1 MDTIFKDN
9 PSLDVAYKTADGKYF
24 YTENGAQSHAL
35 TLRNQEVKK
44 VVRPEEEIEKEESKT
59 VTTTQ
64 PSDISE
70 NSESTDTLETS
81 KEEPKTVA
89 TTQPSDISENSENS
103 NVSET
108 LEPLEEE
115 DSEETKP
122 NLELKSNKQNKR

>member
-24 YTENGAQSHAL
+24 YTENGAQNHAL
-35 TLRNQEVKK
+35 TLKNQEVKK
-44 VVRPEEEIEKEESKT
+44 VVRPEEEIEESKT

-70 NSESTDTLETS
+70 NSEST
-81 KEEPKTVA
+81 
-89 TTQPSDISENSENS
+89 DISENSENS

>member
-24 YTENGAQSHAL
+24 YTENGAQNHAL

-70 NSESTDTLETS
+70 NSESTDTSETS

-122 NLELKSNKQNKR
+122 NLELKSNKQNTR

>member
-24 YTENGAQSHAL
+24 YTENGAQNHAL

-70 NSESTDTLETS
+70 NSESTDTSETS
-81 KEEPKTVA
+81 KEETKTVA
-89 TTQPSDISENSENS
+89 TTQPSDISENSES
-103 NVSET
+103 TDVSET
-108 LEPLEEE
+108 LEPSEEE

>member
-24 YTENGAQSHAL
+24 YTENGAQNHAL

-70 NSESTDTLETS
+70 NSESTDTSETS
-81 KEEPKTVA
+81 KEETKTVA
-89 TTQPSDISENSENS
+89 TTQPSDISENSES
-103 NVSET
+103 TDVSET
-108 LEPLEEE
+108 LEQ
-115 DSEETKP
+115 TKQTL
-122 NLELKSNKQNKR
+122 NNERSKIYQKKRRLRA

>member
-24 YTENGAQSHAL
+24 YTENGAQNHAL

-59 VTTTQ
+59 VT
-64 PSDISE
+64 
-70 NSESTDTLETS
+70 
-81 KEEPKTVA
+81 

>member
-24 YTENGAQSHAL
+24 YTENGAQNHAL
-35 TLRNQEVKK
+35 TLKNQEVKK
-44 VVRPEEEIEKEESKT
+44 VVRPEEEIEESKT

-70 NSESTDTLETS
+70 NSESTD
-81 KEEPKTVA
+81 
-89 TTQPSDISENSENS
+89 ISENSENS

-108 LEPLEEE
+108 FEPLEEE